1 MIGAGLFFNISPTS
15 KIASY
20 SSILGLLLA
29 GTVAFANAS
38 SSAQLA
44 RLFPETGGTY
54 LYAKNVLGKY
64 PSLIAGYSFA
74 IGKLISCTAV
84 ALTLGNY
91 LYPENPKVV
100 SIIFI
105 IFVTLIN
112 YFGISKTVNIAR
124 WFVYTIVLILIFYI
138 ISVTS
143 SSNFSSDIPIGK
155 GFSFKNLILS
165 ASIWFFAFTGYSR
178 LATFGE
184 DVNPSIIEN
193 SLTPLKVAFDL
204 SRFSEFSYLI
214 IIASTVATGSVLL
227 ALLPGISRVLVAMA
241 RDKKIPS
248 LFMTIHPKQNSAYVA
263 DIFVGFI
270 VVVGILNFDVLS
282 AVKLSAIFILIY
294 YSITNLCV
302 IRLEK
307 SKRIF
312 PIYISAYGLLLCII
326 LGIFLVIYF

>member
-1 MIGAGLFFNISPTS
+1 MLFRSEVDSPEKIIPKAILVGLGITLFLYVSTS
-15 KIASY
+15 
-20 SSILGLLLA
+20 
-29 GTVAFANAS
+29 
-38 SSAQLA
+38 
-44 RLFPETGGTY
+44 
-54 LYAKNVLGKY
+54 
-64 PSLIAGYSFA
+64 
-74 IGKLISCTAV
+74 
-84 ALTLGNY
+84 
-91 LYPENPKVV
+91 
-100 SIIFI
+100 
-105 IFVTLIN
+105 FVTL
-112 YFGISKTVNIAR
+112 GI
-124 WFVYTIVLILIFYI
+124 
-138 ISVTS
+138 
-143 SSNFSSDIPIGK
+143 
-155 GFSFKNLILS
+155 
-165 ASIWFFAFTGYSR
+165 
-178 LATFGE
+178 
-184 DVNPSIIEN
+184 VNPSIIEN

-312 PIYISAYGLLLCII
+312 PIYIPAYGLLLCVI